1 MLKTHANV
9 FLMKEDT
16 SNYGEILNIEGL
28 FLNEGDVRAFRGG
41 GGGFN
46 FPETP
51 KARRPYS
58 KALNPQPKDPLGLTS
73 SF

>member
-41 GGGFN
+41 GGGSTSLKPLK
-46 FPETP
+46 PE
-51 KARRPYS
+51 
-58 KALNPQPKDPLGLTS
+58 DPTVKP
-73 SF
+73 